1 MEPENTSNSVI
12 MANLYSQA
20 DYGRIVEILHSR
32 LLRFDRK
39 NRRASYNSLNLPEYL
54 LAHGPKSVA
63 NEFQSEKDVKGED
76 VEDIHVTINQVQVT
90 DESAEYLKS
99 GSVVFSVLRNL
110 GKSEEGEAVRN
121 IFETNNQIRIQG
133 ADGSDEY
140 FQSCSVSNIFG
151 TGQNPLAEKPL

>member
-1 MEPENTSNSVI
+1 

-39 NRRASYNSLNLPEYL
+39 NGRASYNSLNLPEYL

-76 VEDIHVTINQVQVT
+76 VEDIHVSINQVQVT

-99 GSVVFSVLRNL
+99 GSAVNL
-110 GKSEEGEAVRN
+110 GKLEEREAVRD
-121 IFETNNQIRIQG
+121 ICETNNQIQIQG
-133 ADGSDEY
+133 ADGSKEY
-140 FQSCSVSNIFG
+140 FQSNIFE
-151 TGQNPLAEKPL
+151 TELDPLAEKPL

>member
-54 LAHGPKSVA
+54 LAHRPKSVA
-63 NEFQSEKDVKGED
+63 NKFQSEKDVKGED

-99 GSVVFSVLRNL
+99 GSAVFSVLRNL
-110 GKSEEGEAVRN
+110 GKSEEEAVRN

-140 FQSCSVSNIFG
+140 FQSCSISNIFG

>member
-1 MEPENTSNSVI
+1 MEPENTGNSVI

-39 NRRASYNSLNLPEYL
+39 NMRASYNSLNLPEYL
-54 LAHGPKSVA
+54 LTHGSKSIA
-63 NEFQSEKDVKGED
+63 NEFQSEKDVKGGD

-99 GSVVFSVLRNL
+99 GSTVFSVLRNL
-110 GKSEEGEAVRN
+110 SKSEEGEAVRN

-140 FQSCSVSNIFG
+140 FQSCSISNIFG
-151 TGQNPLAEKPL
+151 TGQDPLTEKPL